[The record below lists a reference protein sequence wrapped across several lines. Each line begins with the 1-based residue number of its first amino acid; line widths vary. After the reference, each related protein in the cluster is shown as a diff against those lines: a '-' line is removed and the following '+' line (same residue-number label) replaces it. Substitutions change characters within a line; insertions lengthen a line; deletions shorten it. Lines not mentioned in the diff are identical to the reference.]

1 MFNWLRAWTLA
12 TNHLLSALAP
22 YPTSQMYNKVIH
34 YIYRI
39 AGFFFILKIEVLVQ
53 LLSCSKVWMRE
64 NITYKPNIKQ
74 SLYGLVWKLESKII
88 PPTQFHESYTET
100 IILGRRAVK
109 KVLR

>member
-1 MFNWLRAWTLA
+1 
-12 TNHLLSALAP
+12 
-22 YPTSQMYNKVIH
+22 
-34 YIYRI
+34 
-39 AGFFFILKIEVLVQ
+39 
-53 LLSCSKVWMRE
+53 MRE

-109 KVLR
+109 KVLRQTATFVFAVQVELAPEGTHMYMYECEHTQCH